1 MIRALVFYVSTAV
14 VGAIFAAVGAVNLTG
29 EIIGPG
35 SVLMALGGLALVVFA
50 AYRLLLDDPAE
61 SAPDDS
67 WVGTMVVAAVLLSLW
82 AVTVSPISSG

>member
-14 VGAIFAAVGAVNLTG
+14 VGAIFAVVGAVNLTG

-35 SVLMALGGLALVVFA
+35 SVLMALGGLALLLFA
-50 AYRLLLDDPAE
+50 AYKLLFDDPAE

-67 WVGTMVVAAVLLSLW
+67 WVGTMAVAAVLLSLW
-82 AVTVSPISSG
+82 AVTVSPI